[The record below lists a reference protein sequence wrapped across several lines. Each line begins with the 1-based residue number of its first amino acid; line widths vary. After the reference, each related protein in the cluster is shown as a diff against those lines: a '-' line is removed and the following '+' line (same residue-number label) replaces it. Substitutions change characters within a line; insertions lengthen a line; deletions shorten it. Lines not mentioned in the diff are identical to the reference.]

1 MFSYWQS
8 VRAATSRRNSTFE
21 EDLVKACAE
30 FEHAPT
36 KFAQLVSQAG
46 DEKDNEARKDN
57 EKTEDKSV
65 DDTTADVDFE

>member
-1 MFSYWQS
+1 M
-8 VRAATSRRNSTFE
+8 RAATSRRNSTFE

-30 FEHAPT
+30 FEHAPI

-65 DDTTADVDFE
+65 DDTAADADFE

>member
-1 MFSYWQS
+1 M
-8 VRAATSRRNSTFE
+8 
-21 EDLVKACAE
+21 KACAE